1 MISGC
6 RDRLSAGPSVQ
17 LGEDSVQLGED
28 LHFEDLHLSNA
39 NRPLARSWGFQ
50 LSWYKYY

>member
-17 LGEDSVQLGED
+17 LGED
-28 LHFEDLHLSNA
+28 LHFEDLHFSNA